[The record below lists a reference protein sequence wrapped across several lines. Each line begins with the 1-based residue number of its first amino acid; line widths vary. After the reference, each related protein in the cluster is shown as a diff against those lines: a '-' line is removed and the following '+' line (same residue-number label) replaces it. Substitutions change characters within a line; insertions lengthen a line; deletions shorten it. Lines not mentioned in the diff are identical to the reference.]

1 MPEKDDPKSGWR
13 KDDDGA
19 SATDKKH
26 KRKHKAKVATPLP
39 SAQSFKSTRT
49 VVVEG

>member
-1 MPEKDDPKSGWR
+1 MSGWR
-13 KDDDGA
+13 KEEDGA

-26 KRKHKAKVATPLP
+26 KKHTAKAATPLQP
-39 SAQSFKSTRT
+39 AQSFRSKRM